1 MRYYSI
7 TIKNSHGNL
16 HAGEQFCNAAK
27 PLSIGQ
33 LHSSDIVIPCSD
45 DLLPQSFCII
55 KPNANSGGW
64 VLIKQTDF
72 YSISINGKELYHV
85 RMLEDG
91 DVISIETNETV
102 ETINRISFAFNVHDD
117 DGYSEALGITR
128 SKSKND
134 KRQMLLWCCSL
145 LAVLAF
151 SIGYPMLREN
161 MNNFTSSNDNDVRA
175 SVYKIMV
182 SEVMLQMH
190 TPDDKAG
197 EYHTIDSHVLDSVQ
211 VGSCFLT
218 TDSLCVTARHCVE
231 PWLDF
236 NGWTDNTTLT
246 DLPQDVYWAV
256 LAERSQLEQSDTLLR
271 VVTKCR
277 IMTNDDVCIDSLTSD
292 KFMFNRSRDIMTHM
306 GNELLP
312 WRIIYPLYNK
322 KDVELGDFAFMK
334 TKRQGTLT
342 LADDKYL
349 TDMKKKGDAEVRIY
363 GFPRKNNGNLCEYQ
377 SAELAQKQNDHHNM
391 CIQLKV
397 NGTSGYSGSPVIEK
411 RDGKMT
417 VIGIFSKIDDFD
429 ESKNTFYA
437 VPASEVSQYNP
448 TKANEQKQYRR

>member
-16 HAGEQFCNAAK
+16 HAGEQFCNAVK

-33 LHSSDIVIPCSD
+33 LHSSDIAMPCAD
-45 DLLPQSFCII
+45 DLLPQSFCVI
-55 KPNANSGGW
+55 KPNATSEGW

-72 YSISINGKELYHV
+72 YPIRVNDKELHYV
-85 RMLEDG
+85 QLLEDD
-91 DVISIETNETV
+91 DVISV
-102 ETINRISFAFNVHDD
+102 EGVSFAFNIHDD

-128 SKSKND
+128 SKAKNG

-145 LAVLAF
+145 LAVLTI
-151 SIGYPMLREN
+151 SIGYPMLMKNRN
-161 MNNFTSSNDNDVRA
+161 SFTSSNDDEVRA

-190 TPDDKAG
+190 TPDDRDG
-197 EYHTIDSHVLDSVQ
+197 EYHTIDSYALDSAQ

-236 NGWTDNTTLT
+236 NGWTDNITLT
-246 DLPQDVYWAV
+246 SLPKDVRWAV
-256 LAERSQLEQSDTLLR
+256 MAERSQLEQSDTLLR

-277 IMTNDDVCIDSLTSD
+277 IMTNDDVCIDSLASD
-292 KFMFNRSRDIMTHM
+292 QFMFNRSRDIITHM
-306 GNELLP
+306 GDELLP

-322 KDVELGDFAFMK
+322 KDVELGDFAFVK

-342 LADDKYL
+342 LADDNYL
-349 TDMKKKGDAEVRIY
+349 TDMKENGDGEIRIY
-363 GFPRKNNGNLCEYQ
+363 GFPRKNYGNLCEYQ
-377 SAELAQKQNDHHNM
+377 NTELAQKQSDHHSV

-397 NGTSGYSGSPVIEK
+397 NGTSGYSGAPVIEK
-411 RDGKMT
+411 CNGKMT

-437 VPASEVSQYNP
+437 VPANEVSQYNP
-448 TKANEQKQYRR
+448 IKANEQKQYRR